1 MIINCRPKFFI
12 SDINECQRHIDD
24 CDEHM
29 YSSCNNTIGTY
40 ECPCDSG
47 YEDDKNGSCVGKKL
61 SHWHQ
66 YRL

>member
-47 YEDDKNGSCVGKKL
+47 YEDDNNGGCIGKFNNFDDYKL
-61 SHWHQ
+61 
-66 YRL
+66 